1 MNTRRLKL
9 IDNASPAEDAAD
21 EGEVP
26 LRIAV
31 ATQDLENLNAH
42 FGSARKFA
50 IYDVTAT
57 ASKFVEAVGFG
68 DVSDE
73 SGAHKTEG
81 DDRIT
86 PKVEALQGCTLLFV
100 LAIGGA
106 AAAKVVSARIHPI
119 KLPQAQPISEVIE
132 RVQGMLKGS
141 PPPWLKKILG
151 DKKPRADDRFE
162 EDYE

>member
-1 MNTRRLKL
+1 M
-9 IDNASPAEDAAD
+9 
-21 EGEVP
+21 
-26 LRIAV
+26 
-31 ATQDLENLNAH
+31 
-42 FGSARKFA
+42 
-50 IYDVTAT
+50 
-57 ASKFVEAVGFG
+57 GFD
-68 DVSDE
+68 DVSNE
-73 SGAHKTEG
+73 SGAHKVDG

-106 AAAKVVSARIHPI
+106 AAAKVVSAKVHPV

-151 DKKPRADDRFE
+151 EKKPRADDRFE

>member
-9 IDNASPAEDAAD
+9 IDSAPVDDAAD
-21 EGEVP
+21 DGEVP

-31 ATQDLENLNAH
+31 ATQDMESMNAH

-57 ASKFVEAVGFG
+57 TSKFVEAVGFD
-68 DVSDE
+68 DVSNE
-73 SGAHKTEG
+73 SGSHKTEG
-81 DDRIT
+81 DDRIA

-106 AAAKVVSARIHPI
+106 AAAKVVSAKIHPI

-151 DKKPRADDRFE
+151 EKKAKTDNSFE

>member
-1 MNTRRLKL
+1 MNPRRLKL
-9 IDNASPAEDAAD
+9 IDSAEPGEIPAE

-31 ATQDLENLNAH
+31 ATQDLESLNAH

-50 IYDVTAT
+50 IYEVTAT
-57 ASKFVEAVGFG
+57 TSRFIEAIGFG

-73 SGAHKTEG
+73 SGAHKIEG
-81 DDRIT
+81 DDRIG
-86 PKVEALQGCTLLFV
+86 PKVEALRGCTLLFV

-106 AAAKVVSARIHPI
+106 AAAKVVSARIHPV
-119 KLPQAQPISEVIE
+119 KLPQALPISEVIE
-132 RVQGMLKGS
+132 RVQGMLRGS

-151 DKKPRADDRFE
+151 ENAPRKDSKFE